1 MIESNG
7 KYNYFFV
14 NWFHNGI
21 SNPINNTNNIPI
33 FLGIVRHEAF
43 EIWICYTFL
52 HNSGIQLP
60 LKYTLG
66 FSVF

>member
-1 MIESNG
+1 
-7 KYNYFFV
+7 
-14 NWFHNGI
+14 
-21 SNPINNTNNIPI
+21 
-33 FLGIVRHEAF
+33 LGIVRHEAF